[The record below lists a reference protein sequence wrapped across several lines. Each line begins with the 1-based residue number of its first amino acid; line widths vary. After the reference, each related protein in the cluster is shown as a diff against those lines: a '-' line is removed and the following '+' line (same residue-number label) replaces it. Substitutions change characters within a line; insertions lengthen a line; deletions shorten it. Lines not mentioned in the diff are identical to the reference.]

1 MSTAIAPALLA
12 SEDFGTFL
20 RAVPGN
26 YMLIGSG
33 ISGEPGSTPLHNPH
47 HDFNDDL
54 LTLDADYFAMLA
66 RQRLPM

>member
-1 MSTAIAPALLA
+1 
-12 SEDFGTFL
+12 
-20 RAVPGN
+20 
-26 YMLIGSG
+26 MLIGSG